1 MSDPVAKVEAVASA
15 DAAKVE
21 AVASANV
28 AKAESAV
35 SKFAKKVGTPVLVA
49 LAIAAALVTIA
60 VFVH

>member
-1 MSDPVAKVEAVASA
+1 MSDPVAKVEADVKA

-21 AVASANV
+21 TAASADV

-35 SKFAKKVGTPVLVA
+35 SKFVKKVGTPVLVA
-49 LAIAAALVTIA
+49 LAVAAALITAA